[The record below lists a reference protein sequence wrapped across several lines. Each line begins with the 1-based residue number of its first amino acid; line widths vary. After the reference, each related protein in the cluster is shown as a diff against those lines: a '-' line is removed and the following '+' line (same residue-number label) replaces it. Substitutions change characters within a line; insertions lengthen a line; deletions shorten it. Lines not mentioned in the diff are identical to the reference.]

1 MVWITSRNESM
12 SELGTKNSSL
22 SKLWTARHLLKDQG
36 MLLLNESRL
45 RHEVFI
51 HTQTQKA
58 L

>member
-1 MVWITSRNESM
+1 M